1 LWLLFKIT
9 GGNKYAQTI
18 EMPASL
24 IGKISKAAKAFEELE
39 DELEDFLLSK
49 DPEFLEKMCKAKKA
63 HLAGKTRIP

>member
-1 LWLLFKIT
+1 
-9 GGNKYAQTI
+9 
-18 EMPASL
+18 MPASL